1 MINSLRESYQKV
13 NMKFLSIYEVE
24 MSQIIE
30 FSEYVD
36 KTLSSS
42 ENLNIFSNEN
52 MFIENYDS
60 YINIKKISDKYFNN
74 IIYLK
79 E

>member
-1 MINSLRESYQKV
+1 MINSLRESYQNV

-52 MFIENYDS
+52 MFIENHDS
-60 YINIKKISDKYFNN
+60 NKNIKKISNKYFNN